1 MEECTHEGRWDFERN
16 QSHER
21 GGRAVLG
28 LLSSPL
34 ATLQYLTGS
43 FVDTRYRQCP
53 GSTLAFPFT
62 YVFSLNDLTGSRAHC
77 HC

>member
-1 MEECTHEGRWDFERN
+1 M
-16 QSHER
+16 R
-21 GGRAVLG
+21 GDGTLNGVNLVNGVGGGSAALG

-34 ATLQYLTGS
+34 ATLRYLTGS
-43 FVDTRYRQCP
+43 FVDTRCWQCP

-62 YVFSLNDLTGSRAHC
+62 YVLSLNDLMGFRAHC